1 MFHWIHL
8 ILSLRIT
15 PVGIPETL
23 AFLEQTW
30 KTVIPHLPF
39 DFYFVDERVQGSYRS
54 EIHLT
59 RTVGIFALLAVFVAS
74 PGLYGLAAFTTEQR
88 TKEIGVR
95 KSLGASVFRIVGM
108 LSREFLTLVAIA
120 NLLAWP
126 MIYWAMDAWLRA
138 FPYRVDL
145 GIGVFVLSGLFAF
158 VIALETVSYHASRA
172 ARINP
177 VDALRYE

>member
-1 MFHWIHL
+1 MNSSDPIVADYPGRNSGDNGF
-8 ILSLRIT
+8 S
-15 PVGIPETL
+15 G
-23 AFLEQTW
+23 ADLED
-30 KTVIPHLPF
+30 VHPHLPF
-39 DFYFVDERVQGSYRS
+39 DFYFVDKRVQGSYQS

-74 PGLYGLAAFTTEQR
+74 LGLYGLAAFTTEQR

-95 KSLGASVFRIVGM
+95 KSLGASVLRIVGM
-108 LSREFLTLVAIA
+108 PSREFLTLVAIA

-126 MIYWAMDAWLRA
+126 LTYWVMNAWLRE

-145 GIGVFVLSGLFAF
+145 GIGVFILSGLIAF
-158 VIALETVSYHASRA
+158 VIALGTVSYHASKA
-172 ARINP
+172 ARTNP